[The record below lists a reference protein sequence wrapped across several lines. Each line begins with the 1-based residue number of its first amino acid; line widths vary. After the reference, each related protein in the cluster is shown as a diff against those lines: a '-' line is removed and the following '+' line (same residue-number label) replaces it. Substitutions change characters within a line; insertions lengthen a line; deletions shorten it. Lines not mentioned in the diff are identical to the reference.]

1 MAVNGGW
8 RCTNCW
14 AGYFETPRDHVIGV
28 AVSLGRSHSEVVC
41 IPQVA
46 INPLLEVPMMN
57 NLIGLSGPTRNQHCT
72 SSTRSGG
79 VGLGVSNRSTASS
92 QREGGWVSCS
102 SRVCV
107 CRHGIRD
114 TPD

>member
-46 INPLLEVPMMN
+46 INPLLELPMMN
-57 NLIGLSGPTRNQHCT
+57 NLVRAIRPYTKPTLYKQY
-72 SSTRSGG
+72 S
-79 VGLGVSNRSTASS
+79 
-92 QREGGWVSCS
+92 
-102 SRVCV
+102 
-107 CRHGIRD
+107 
-114 TPD
+114 